1 LFPLEIVGVVK
12 LDGDD
17 VFEGFCS
24 SSSDACSCGGRRRSG
39 RRFSHGLGSR
49 KKSSK
54 IPYYSFTIVG
64 DEDLREKEREKERE
78 SVTDFVT
85 EFVID

>member
-1 LFPLEIVGVVK
+1 VSLCCILWTFVRIALFT
-12 LDGDD
+12 
-17 VFEGFCS
+17 CS
-24 SSSDACSCGGRRRSG
+24 KNFILSFVS
-39 RRFSHGLGSR
+39 
-49 KKSSK
+49 
-54 IPYYSFTIVG
+54 PYYSFTIVG